1 MNFTNVKPYALRT
14 TNYAFALAAL
24 LLLGVGCVPLDLGGK
39 PEEAALDLDAEVG
52 MELTLRHSAFGVV
65 GTIVE
70 AVGKG
75 AGRRTVTINAEDESH
90 TSLSDLIVLSPA
102 QFAELKENKTTHISL
117 GLFDDS
123 IAKGVATIASLNALL
138 AKIPGTTPVQSTNFD
153 ATLMTVTLLPGTFN
167 LVIDGKVATVQTI
180 EAGNWFGRVSVLD
193 NPDFPLVL
201 SVRLTPAAYG
211 PDGIL
216 SPTKTLSEGSS
227 YEVVS
232 LDTTPNP

>member
-1 MNFTNVKPYALRT
+1 MRAAYALAT
-14 TNYAFALAAL
+14 L
-24 LLLGVGCVPLDLGGK
+24 LLLGVGCMPFELGGK
-39 PEEAALDLDAEVG
+39 PEEAALDLDAQAG
-52 MELTLRHSAFGVV
+52 MELTLRESAFGVA

-70 AVGKG
+70 ATGYG
-75 AGRRTVTINAEDESH
+75 AGRRTVTLASEHEAH
-90 TSLSDLIVLSPA
+90 TSLGDLIVLSPE
-102 QFAELKENKTTHISL
+102 QFDELRENKTTHISL

-123 IAKGVATIASLNALL
+123 VAKGVATIASLNALL

-153 ATLMTVTLLPGTFN
+153 ATLMTATLLPGTFN

-216 SPTKTLSEGSS
+216 SPSKTISEGSS

-232 LDTTPNP
+232 ITTPSGRASGSLLPR